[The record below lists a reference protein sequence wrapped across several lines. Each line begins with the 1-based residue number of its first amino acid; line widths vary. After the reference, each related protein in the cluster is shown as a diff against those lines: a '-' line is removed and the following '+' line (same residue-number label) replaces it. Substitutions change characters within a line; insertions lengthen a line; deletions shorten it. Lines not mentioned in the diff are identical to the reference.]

1 MIKTIEYI
9 NTYATC
15 NFPLVSGYYKML
27 HTCDGDLLLSGISK
41 HPLNFPHSFSPTSG
55 VRQSMCLTKPQGVS
69 QMNSNGGYFNER
81 NKSAASRT
89 DSCKARHLEMTVIYM
104 NKKI

>member
-41 HPLNFPHSFSPTSG
+41 HPLNFPHSFPHIRCTAID
-55 VRQSMCLTKPQGVS
+55 VPDETTRRIA
-69 QMNSNGGYFNER
+69 NEQ
-81 NKSAASRT
+81 
-89 DSCKARHLEMTVIYM
+89 
-104 NKKI
+104 